1 MPPSTWLLWSE
12 DPEPNRIDLRQHDR
26 KKTKTTN
33 SLWKLDSKGSS
44 HRETSAHWWT
54 NAGWKQV
61 RTRLPSPLWVLTP
74 ATVYF
79 YSLHSAPSTLCW
91 CDLAYSDWAL
101 RGQPAPIGGLP
112 WLHEIFIKQHK
123 HAPSARRQRDASCLV
138 TSERWP
144 KSWRLSEQSGKTQ
157 HGSARGGPTHAGVC
171 SLIVVLLVLSMN
183 WTRLTLSL
191 RRTAATLFCRLSH
204 LWFPSWTMTFSLLA
218 ASVRFSRAR
227 RRYCLLTSS
236 SWVRRSWT
244 CRWNAWE
251 DDIKEEKSSECDA
264 NASCYRNMWRRICRK
279 TWRELR
285 QTIAEQNKNNK
296 LKNRDWFH
304 LFFKKIWTWNKERI
318 LESQL
323 QTELKSVWFISKYQD
338 DGSMLCFWEMMLK
351 E

>member
-1 MPPSTWLLWSE
+1 MNFVEIQWIKSLLICSNKPLFLLCYTVQSRFYASINLAVHIKLPDVILCLHPHGYCGLRTQNQTELIFIIMIGRKQKPQTWTQQRRS
-12 DPEPNRIDLRQHDR
+12 NY
-26 KKTKTTN
+26 

-44 HRETSAHWWT
+44 HRKTSAHWWT
-54 NAGWKQV
+54 NTGWKQV
-61 RTRLPSPLWVLTP
+61 LTRFPSPLWVLTP

-144 KSWRLSEQSGKTQ
+144 KSWRLSVLSGKTQ

-264 NASCYRNMWRRICRK
+264 NASLD
-279 TWRELR
+279 T
-285 QTIAEQNKNNK
+285 
-296 LKNRDWFH
+296 
-304 LFFKKIWTWNKERI
+304 
-318 LESQL
+318 
-323 QTELKSVWFISKYQD
+323 
-338 DGSMLCFWEMMLK
+338 
-351 E
+351 